1 MNSTLGGIL
10 VTNGAESS
18 LVLEVKEKQEQT
30 LILLDM
36 NTSVHSE
43 RVLTFEKGGD
53 GVLK

>member
-1 MNSTLGGIL
+1 MK
-10 VTNGAESS
+10 NGAESS

-30 LILLDM
+30 PILPHL
-36 NTSVHSE
+36 NASVKNE